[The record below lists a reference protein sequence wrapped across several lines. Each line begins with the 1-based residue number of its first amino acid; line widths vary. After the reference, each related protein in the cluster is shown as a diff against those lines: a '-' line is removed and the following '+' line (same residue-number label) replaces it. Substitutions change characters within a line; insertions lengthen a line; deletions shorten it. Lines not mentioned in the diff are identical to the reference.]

1 LIAYIFQASFAS
13 KLNIK
18 KCVKMRKVRF
28 SQSHKKW
35 YINEKR
41 IIVKQSVFYPISLFG
56 THLMVKNISM
66 KLRHKYFT
74 SNS

>member
-1 LIAYIFQASFAS
+1 
-13 KLNIK
+13 
-18 KCVKMRKVRF
+18 MRKVRF

-56 THLMVKNISM
+56 TYLMVKNISM
-66 KLRHKYFT
+66 KLRHKYLT